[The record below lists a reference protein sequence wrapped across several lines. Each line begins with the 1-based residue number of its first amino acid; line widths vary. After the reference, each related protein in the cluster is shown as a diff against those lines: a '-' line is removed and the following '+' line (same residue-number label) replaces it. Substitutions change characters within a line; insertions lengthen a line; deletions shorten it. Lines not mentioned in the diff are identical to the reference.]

1 MGHSSVGN
9 PTLYNLPWTGASFG
23 EVKKRLKFTAMI
35 TGGNM
40 RGRIHP
46 STAILLFLALA
57 SCDGPSLTDK
67 QRDEV
72 SDICGDVASE
82 AISDLESRVSDLEA
96 R

>member
-1 MGHSSVGN
+1 
-9 PTLYNLPWTGASFG
+9 
-23 EVKKRLKFTAMI
+23 
-35 TGGNM
+35 M

-46 STAILLFLALA
+46 STAILLFIALT

-72 SDICGDVASE
+72 SDICADVASE
-82 AISDLESRVSDLEA
+82 AVSELESRVSDLEA